1 MPPPSSAGL
10 AVGNVDSIS
19 LSDLKD
25 YFECPVCYNVP
36 RRPPIFQ
43 CEKGHIIIIIIILF
57 AKLTSYIK
65 NILDTTLSNRLTNVQ
80 RCCNSRNQTLE
91 NKLSILFL
99 CFWPFSCHFCQLH
112 RGSSPKFH
120 KVSTIMHAE
129 ASTFK
134 FHACAHFEVFL
145 GLIRSVLY
153 VGSVPPAGPGCVP
166 ALSAEQL
173 TRGTGC
179 SLLRGCWRRCLYPA
193 SITRRGAT
201 WN

>member
-1 MPPPSSAGL
+1 MRKNHNTVAVSGHPNPTHRPSVPGGGIETNNRVEPLRSAL
-10 AVGNVDSIS
+10 RSCFVNV
-19 LSDLKD
+19 
-25 YFECPVCYNVP
+25 
-36 RRPPIFQ
+36 
-43 CEKGHIIIIIIILF
+43 IIIIIIILF

-99 CFWPFSCHFCQLH
+99 CFWPFYCHFCQLH

-145 GLIRSVLY
+145 GLIRSVLPIGRSKNIIY
-153 VGSVPPAGPGCVP
+153 LTCVW
-166 ALSAEQL
+166 Q
-173 TRGTGC
+173 
-179 SLLRGCWRRCLYPA
+179 
-193 SITRRGAT
+193 
-201 WN
+201 